1 MLAFCIEIDWI
12 TPDCLHFR
20 NVYTSGNFVHCD
32 IVVVENFVCLLF
44 CLIWQFLTTFS
55 KALFPICWTWSL
67 WLSIRNIIPNTYI
80 CILISDTDLTLG
92 KGSITLA
99 SRNFFHPKTNKKSL
113 KKLSKKKKER
123 EPKRRWVSDWAIE
136 SGIIE
141 TGKRASFRLPWKLS
155 PLNSSARI
163 SIVFFDYVSG
173 TLASRSSDHRKRKGL
188 PDHVMYVTTAVAV
201 SFSSIALM
209 WITWESDDATVL
221 IPWSIC

>member
-113 KKLSKKKKER
+113 KKLSKKKKR
-123 EPKRRWVSDWAIE
+123 ENQSDAEWAIE
-136 SGIIE
+136 RL
-141 TGKRASFRLPWKLS
+141 RAESLRRVRGPA
-155 PLNSSARI
+155 SAYRGNCLHLTR
-163 SIVFFDYVSG
+163 VPE
-173 TLASRSSDHRKRKGL
+173 SRSS
-188 PDHVMYVTTAVAV
+188 
-201 SFSSIALM
+201 F
-209 WITWESDDATVL
+209 L
-221 IPWSIC
+221 IM